1 MKPDRKIPEPGEA
14 AIAHTARLTLR
25 RLTLGDAAA
34 IQPLADDW
42 EVAKQTA
49 NLAFPYGAA
58 EAQAFIARALAAHRS
73 GRELTFAI
81 VRKQDAGLIGL
92 LGLVA
97 DVAPMEVGYWLGRA
111 FWGQGYAAEALAAA
125 QNYVQ
130 SQLRH
135 NRLHAVV
142 FAENAA
148 SIRVLT
154 KCGFSFLE
162 ESREDM
168 PHRGGMRSLH
178 LYQWQAP

>member
-1 MKPDRKIPEPGEA
+1 MPEPGEEV
-14 AIAHTARLTLR
+14 IAHTVRLTLR
-25 RLTLGDAAA
+25 CLTLGDAAA

-49 NLAFPYGAA
+49 NLAFPYGVA
-58 EAQAFIARALAAHRS
+58 EAQAFAAQALAAHKS

-81 VRKQDAGLIGL
+81 IRRQDARLIGL

-97 DVAPMEVGYWLGRA
+97 DVAPMEVGYWLGRP
-111 FWGQGYAAEALAAA
+111 FWGQGYASEALAAL

-130 SQLRH
+130 TQLHH

-142 FAENAA
+142 FKENTA
-148 SIRVLT
+148 SIRVLM
-154 KCGFSFLE
+154 KCGFSFLDKSHE
-162 ESREDM
+162 EM

-178 LYQWQAP
+178 MYQWQAP